1 MKKMMFIL
9 IVMFVTVFVMGLLF
23 PYEVERLL
31 VDVPE
36 QAIRDIQQDFPEF
49 TEEEAVRF
57 YLENKEE
64 IDAFYASHADL

>member
-1 MKKMMFIL
+1 MKKILFIL

-57 YLENKEE
+57 YLESKEE

>member
-1 MKKMMFIL
+1 MKKIIFIL

-49 TEEEAVRF
+49 TEEEAFRF
-57 YLENKEE
+57 YLEHKEE